1 MATRT
6 VKVATWQYRDS
17 KGRRRRAYFGDE
29 IELPKD
35 EIERGDRL
43 GVFTPAPVPAKVSSE
58 LEKALAAIRSR
69 TVDPAG
75 ADESDSLP
83 TKHDVQPDAPAEPA
97 PADVEP
103 ASDADPAE
111 QPADVEQPASVPAEA
126 PADEKPAEE
135 LKRPA
140 KAAAHEKWVDYVHRA
155 TGRPAD
161 ELAKLSK
168 DELQAIEV

>member
-1 MATRT
+1 
-6 VKVATWQYRDS
+6 
-17 KGRRRRAYFGDE
+17 
-29 IELPKD
+29 
-35 EIERGDRL
+35 
-43 GVFTPAPVPAKVSSE
+43 
-58 LEKALAAIRSR
+58 LAAIRSR
-69 TVDPAG
+69 AVDPAG

-83 TKHDVQPDAPAEPA
+83 TKHDVQPEAPAEPA
-97 PADVEP
+97 PAADVEP
-103 ASDADPAE
+103 ASDAQPAE
-111 QPADVEQPASVPAEA
+111 QPAGVEPPASA
-126 PADEKPAEE
+126 PADVQKPAEE